1 MGVKALVLQAEK
13 DSLPV
18 TDEEVDADIDNQIR
32 YFINMYGSK
41 DELEKIG
48 ILVKGKRLFRTIS
61 GERVERTFGY
71 AWFTYDGVSG
81 GSEVVF
87 AEPNDGNVLGAL
99 AMEGMG
105 LKVDPKN
112 GKIIT
117 EDVFLAL

>member
-1 MGVKALVLQAEK
+1 MIVK
-13 DSLPV
+13 LPV
-18 TDEEVDADIDNQIR
+18 EVSNIQEPNRKTGVIEVIADTASVYCWIPKN
-32 YFINMYGSK
+32 
-41 DELEKIG
+41 ELEKIG
-48 ILVKGKRLFRTIS
+48 ILVKGKRMFKTIS
-61 GERVERTFGY
+61 EEKVERSFGY

-87 AEPNDGNVLGAL
+87 AEPNDGIVLGAL

-112 GKIIT
+112 GRIIT

>member
-1 MGVKALVLQAEK
+1 MIIRISVEVSNIQSPELKESNVELIVDTGSMYCWIPK
-13 DSLPV
+13 DIL
-18 TDEEVDADIDNQIR
+18 
-32 YFINMYGSK
+32 K
-41 DELEKIG
+41 KIG
-48 ILVKGKRLFRTIS
+48 ILEKGKRTFRTIS
-61 GERVERTFGY
+61 GEKVERPFGY
-71 AWFTYDGVSG
+71 AWFAYNGTSG

-87 AEPNDGNVLGAL
+87 AEAGDGSVLGAL